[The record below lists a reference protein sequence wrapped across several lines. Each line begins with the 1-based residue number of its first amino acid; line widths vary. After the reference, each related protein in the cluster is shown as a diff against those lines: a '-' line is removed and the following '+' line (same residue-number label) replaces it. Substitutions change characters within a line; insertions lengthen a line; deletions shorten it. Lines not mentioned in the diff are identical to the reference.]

1 MIISYR
7 SFIKKQA
14 FFLENI
20 LHKRATSMEEYYNL
34 EDLEDRLDEIG
45 RILKRRMM
53 QNARS

>member
-1 MIISYR
+1 
-7 SFIKKQA
+7 
-14 FFLENI
+14 
-20 LHKRATSMEEYYNL
+20 MEEYYNL